1 MRHAWALGLVFV
13 TAVTA
18 TVAHAAEVWDML
30 GRSVSVPER
39 VTRVVSLAPSLT
51 ETVYAIGAEDQLI
64 GVSEFC
70 DFPPAALEKP
80 KVGGIYTP
88 NFEAILSH
96 KPDLVLATT
105 EGNREEDVRRLANL
119 GMAVYLV
126 RPIDLTTILESIE
139 RLGRLLGRVAE
150 ARRLVGAMQEQ
161 ADAIGHAVE
170 GAERPRVLY
179 VLWGNPLIVPGR
191 DTVMTDL
198 IRRAGGNS
206 VTGQEPLSYPRFSME
221 EALVR
226 QPDWV
231 VLAHHGPTSVDQ
243 LLREWPQLTLLPSVR
258 RGRVA
263 LIEADLVHKPGPRVI
278 EGLRMLARLLHP
290 ERVK

>member
-1 MRHAWALGLVFV
+1 MAWTLALVFGA
-13 TAVTA
+13 AVTA
-18 TVAHAAEVWDML
+18 TVTQGAEVWDML

-39 VTRVVSLAPSLT
+39 VARVVSLAPSLT
-51 ETVYAIGAEDQLI
+51 ETVYAIGAEEQLV
-64 GVSEFC
+64 GVTEYC
-70 DFPPAALEKP
+70 DFPPAALKKP

-88 NFEAILSH
+88 NVEAILSLT
-96 KPDLVLATT
+96 PDLVLATT
-105 EGNREEDVRRLANL
+105 EGNREEDLRRLANL
-119 GMAVYLV
+119 GMAVYVV
-126 RPIDLTTILESIE
+126 RPIDLLTILESIT
-139 RLGRLLGRVAE
+139 RVGRLLGRVAE
-150 ARRLVGAMQEQ
+150 ARRLVRTMQEQ
-161 ADAIGHAVE
+161 ADAITHAVE
-170 GAERPRVLY
+170 GAGRPRVLY

-198 IRRAGGNS
+198 IRRAGGDS

-221 EALVR
+221 EVLVR

-231 VLAHHGPTSVDQ
+231 VLAHHGPTSVGQ